1 MVRPP
6 KNIQW
11 WWSPPKPLKISNGL
25 LKTIENFQWSLK
37 NHWNVQWFPKN
48 HSTWL
53 GLLKSMKFTV
63 FSKKNG
69 TFLWSQYYQSWLCL
83 LKSSLPLPV
92 VLNNHCR
99 AHAHAHTAANQTLLI
114 FETGSGLVIAHD
126 FLMRRKNPAEFRL
139 CPQCPAPQSSV
150 GQPTYKINCAKHN
163 AKWDICG
170 QFLQFWGN
178 KCCLFSVVLYV
189 RLLGPIYVHLRALL
203 EICILSR
210 IDFTHFFCA
219 MVRANHC

>member
-1 MVRPP
+1 MVQNHWKPLKAMVARPKTIEKPLIAMVRPP

-92 VLNNHCR
+92 VLNNHSR
-99 AHAHAHTAANQTLLI
+99 FVSAHSVLPGSIIGGSADLL
-114 FETGSGLVIAHD
+114 D
-126 FLMRRKNPAEFRL
+126 KL
-139 CPQCPAPQSSV
+139 CKA
-150 GQPTYKINCAKHN
+150 
-163 AKWDICG
+163 
-170 QFLQFWGN
+170 
-178 KCCLFSVVLYV
+178 
-189 RLLGPIYVHLRALL
+189 
-203 EICILSR
+203 
-210 IDFTHFFCA
+210 
-219 MVRANHC
+219 

>member
-11 WWSPPKPLKISNGL
+11 WWSPPKPLQISNGL

-63 FSKKNG
+63 FSKKSG

-92 VLNNHCR
+92 VLNSER
-99 AHAHAHTAANQTLLI
+99 I
-114 FETGSGLVIAHD
+114 FNVDKLVYDDRRKSLGVETGSGLVIAHD
-126 FLMRRKNPAEFRL
+126 FLVRRKNPAEFRL

-150 GQPTYKINCAKHN
+150 GQPTYKINCAKHI

-170 QFLQFWGN
+170 QILQFWGN
-178 KCCLFSVVLYV
+178 KCCLFSVY
-189 RLLGPIYVHLRALL
+189 
-203 EICILSR
+203 C
-210 IDFTHFFCA
+210 
-219 MVRANHC
+219 M